1 MVILVLVIAA
11 ALLNEQLAVS
21 SGTLCPSEI
30 NRPVRALV
38 LAVIAVIVRVGGPVG
53 FDVVQV
59 APGHA
64 AERLLDGRAG
74 HLSVVDERALQR
86 VHVLELGA
94 TSETRFVC
102 YEVLAH
108 AVSFLQIAE
117 IVDVYRV
124 LFLLD

>member
-38 LAVIAVIVRVGGPVG
+38 LAVIAVIVRVGSPVG

-59 APGHA
+59 SPGHA
-64 AERLLDGRAG
+64 AERPLGRAG